1 LIPRVPK
8 TVLAIRAHLALHET
22 TIYTRAHPVMQDK
35 YSIYASEPHS
45 RPASELAA
53 ERREQ
58 IALEQA
64 ALQAGKE
71 RNFARQ
77 RAIETTP
84 EVRIALWETRHG
96 LALPRDPKHPLMPFI
111 ADSTALDIAQVH
123 AEQSRRAV
131 LRKA

>member
-1 LIPRVPK
+1 M
-8 TVLAIRAHLALHET
+8 H
-22 TIYTRAHPVMQDK
+22 DK
-35 YSIYASEPHS
+35 YSIYASEPQP

-77 RAIETTP
+77 RAIDTTP

-96 LALPRDPKHPLMPFI
+96 LALPRDPKHPLMQFI
-111 ADSTALDIAQVH
+111 ADSTALDIAEVH
-123 AEQSRRAV
+123 AERSRRAV